1 MKKRLVCVLI
11 VLVMVIGL
19 IPGSVFA
26 SSVKSDTSRA
36 ANYGTFVSGA
46 DVINTMIK
54 KYGKNTHPRI
64 IMTADRF
71 AELKKHINDG
81 STTAVLLGKLQEEAD
96 NKIKA
101 HADKPIHFIDEE
113 YKMSLLE
120 QSKEIQRRVAALALA
135 YNIFG
140 NKEYA
145 QTAYEELENAAKF
158 SDWHPYHFLDTA
170 EMCTAF
176 AYGYDWLYNW
186 MNDTQRNLLRKAMIE
201 KGLKQVMEDYQ
212 LKTHYPET
220 RSYTW
225 YKDEE
230 GDNWKLV
237 CTGGTN
243 LAALAIGDESDAK
256 EIASDCLTY
265 GFKEAYSFVRRA
277 YKELD
282 GSYKEGLGYWDY
294 ATYYLGLNSSSLT
307 SATGTDYGLADYTG
321 VRKSVDFVRGMST
334 NKPTAFSFGDDRPDR
349 DTGWAVFTW
358 LGAYFKSNAISSIRL
373 KKIAS
378 QGFNYLD
385 VLWIDPKDKTDV
397 EYDGPTDF
405 GGIGYSDSSFRN
417 NWKTSGTIAAL
428 HTGVNDYFYHGHFDL
443 GSFYVESNGSRFFT
457 DLGNEDYNLEDR
469 RNAYRIR
476 AEGHNTLVINPSS
489 EPEQTDNVECVITGF
504 KSGKEAYALTDLT
517 AAYKASGA
525 NSVVRGLKMIKDKKC
540 IIVQDKISL
549 NKAGEIYWFA
559 HTMGNISI
567 ASDGRSAVVTV
578 DSNKLWVGLVS
589 EGGKFTQMKA
599 EPFSTTPKVSGQAD
613 NSKYRKLAIH
623 LENVKDTTITV
634 ACIPL
639 KNGATK
645 PSWIPADKDITENQG
660 HTLTA
665 VAAVAP
671 TCTNEGHSAYYI
683 CKDPDCKCGRLYSDA
698 EGKNEIKLNDTVIKA
713 LGHDLEHVDEKA
725 ATNDEDGWIGHYRC
739 KREGC
744 GKLFADP
751 DAKTELKKE
760 DIIIPRTGAAVLGEE
775 AVFGN
780 FIYKVTNP
788 ATDGTGTVTLIGVAT
803 DAAGVSIPDIAEIK
817 GYNYIVNRIGPKAFY
832 KNTVIKTLT
841 IGANV
846 KIIDSYA
853 FYGCKSL
860 TKVYGGKT
868 LETIGSYAF
877 AYCLKLKSYTITS
890 AALKK
895 IGTYTFKKDKKLK
908 TIKIKYTTKLTK
920 AGVKKSL
927 KGSKVKTVKV
937 KKSKVKKYKKYFKK
951 SNSGRTVRVKK

>member
-1 MKKRLVCVLI
+1 MKKRLLSILI
-11 VLVMVIGL
+11 VFVLVIGS

-26 SSVKSDTSRA
+26 SSVKLDNA
-36 ANYGTFVSGA
+36 QNNYGSFTDGA
-46 DVINTMIK
+46 HVISDMIK
-54 KYGKNTHPRI
+54 RHGEKSHPRL
-64 IMTADRF
+64 IMTQDRF
-71 AELKKHINDG
+71 DELRSHKNDG
-81 STTAVLLGKLQEEAD
+81 STTSVLLNKLEEEAD
-96 NKIKA
+96 GKIKE
-101 HADKPIHFIDEE
+101 HTSKPIRFIDGENN
-113 YKMSLLE
+113 MSLLE

-265 GFKEAYSFVRRA
+265 GYKEAYSFVRRA

-294 ATYYLGLNSSSLT
+294 ATYYLGLNSSSLK
-307 SATGTDYGLADYTG
+307 SAAGTDYGLADYSG
-321 VRKSVDFVRGMST
+321 VRKSIDFVRGMST
-334 NKPTAFSFGDDRPDR
+334 NKPTAFSFGDDRADR
-349 DTGWAVFTW
+349 DTSWAVFLW
-358 LGAYFKSNAISSIRL
+358 LGAQYKSNAVTSIRL

-378 QGFNYLD
+378 DSFNYLD
-385 VLWIDPKDKTDV
+385 VLWINPSDKTDV
-397 EYDGPTDF
+397 EYDGPTDW
-405 GGIGYSDSSFRN
+405 GGVGYSDSSFRT
-417 NWKTSGTIAAL
+417 NWKKSGTVAAL
-428 HTGVNDYFYHGHFDL
+428 HTGLNDYFYHGHFDL

-457 DLGNEDYNLEDR
+457 DLGNETYGLENR

-489 EPEQTDNVECVITGF
+489 EPDQTDKVECLITGF
-504 KSGKEAYALTDLT
+504 KSGKEAYAITDLT

-525 NSVVRGLKMIKDKKC
+525 KSVVRGLKMIKDKDC
-540 IIVQDKISL
+540 VIVQDKISL
-549 NKAGEIYWFA
+549 NSAGEIYWFA
-559 HTMGNISI
+559 HTQGQISI
-567 ASDGRSAVVTV
+567 ANGGKSAVITV
-578 DSNKLWVGLVS
+578 GSNKLWVGLLS
-589 EGGKFTQMKA
+589 GDGKFESMKA
-599 EPFSTTPKVSGQAD
+599 EPLPSTPKVSGQSD

-623 LENVKDTTITV
+623 LKNTKDTTITV

-639 KNGATK
+639 KNGAST
-645 PSWIPADKDITENQG
+645 PSWIPADKDITEYQC

-671 TCTNEGHSAYYI
+671 TCTKEGHTAYYV
-683 CKDPDCKCGRLYSDA
+683 CKDQDCKCGRLFSDA
-698 EGKNEIKLNDTVIKA
+698 EGKNEIQAKDTVIAA
-713 LGHDLEHVDEKA
+713 LGHDLQHFDAKP
-725 ATNDEDGWIGHYRC
+725 ATDKEDGHIEHWRC

-744 GKLFADP
+744 RKYFADP
-751 DAKTELKKE
+751 DGKTELK
-760 DIIIPRTGAAVLGEE
+760 DTDVIISKTGAAVLGEE
-775 AVFGN
+775 AASGN
-780 FIYKVTNP
+780 FIYRVTNQ
-788 ATDGTGTVTLIGVAT
+788 ATDGTGTVTLIGVAVNT
-803 DAAGVSIPDIAEIK
+803 ASVSVPATAEIK
-817 GYNYIVNRIGPKAFY
+817 GNYYIVDRIGPKAFY
-832 KNTVIKTLT
+832 KNTAIKTLN

-853 FYGCKSL
+853 FYGCKNL
-860 TKVYGGKT
+860 TKVTGGKG
-868 LETIGSYAF
+868 LETISSYAF
-877 AYCLKLKSYTITS
+877 AYCPKLKSFTIAS

-895 IGTYTFKKDKKLK
+895 IGSYTFKKDKKLK
-908 TIKIKYTTKLTK
+908 TIKIKYTAKLTK

-927 KGSKVKTVKV
+927 KGSYVKTVKV
-937 KKSKVKKYKKYFKK
+937 KKSKVKSYRKIFKK
-951 SNSGRTVRVKK
+951 SNSGRFVKVKK

>member
-1 MKKRLVCVLI
+1 MKKRIFSVLI
-11 VLVMVIGL
+11 VIVMVIGL
-19 IPGSVFA
+19 IPCSVFA
-26 SSVKSDTSRA
+26 STVKPDNA
-36 ANYGTFVSGA
+36 QNNYGSFVSGA
-46 DVINTMIK
+46 NVISSMIK
-54 KYGKNTHPRI
+54 KHGEKAHPRL
-64 IMTADRF
+64 IMTEDRF
-71 AELKKHINDG
+71 ELLRKQKDNG
-81 STTAVLLGKLQEEAD
+81 STTATLLAKLKEEAD
-96 NKIKA
+96 DKIKL
-101 HADKPIHFIDEE
+101 HKDKPIHFIDKEN
-113 YKMSLLE
+113 KMSLLE

-140 NKEYA
+140 DEEYA
-145 QTAYEELENAAKF
+145 KTAYEELENAAGF

-186 MNDTQRNLLRKAMIE
+186 MNDSQRNLLRKAMIE

-212 LKTHYPET
+212 LKTDSKT

-225 YKDEE
+225 YSDQP

-237 CTGGTN
+237 STGGTN
-243 LAALAIGDESDAK
+243 MVALAIGDESDAK

-307 SATGTDYGLADYTG
+307 SATGTDYGLADYIG
-321 VRKSVDFVRGMST
+321 VRKSIDFVRGMST
-334 NKPTAFSFGDDRPDR
+334 NKPTAFSFGDDRADR
-349 DTGWAVFTW
+349 DTRWAVFTW
-358 LGAYFKSNAISSIRL
+358 LGAYYKSNAISSIRL

-378 QGFNYLD
+378 DSFNYLD
-385 VLWIDPKDKTDV
+385 VLWIDPNDKTDV

-417 NWKTSGTIAAL
+417 NWKTSGTVAAL
-428 HTGVNDYFYHGHFDL
+428 HSGLNDYKYHGHFDL
-443 GSFYVESNGSRFFT
+443 GSFYVESNGTRFFT
-457 DLGNEDYNLEDR
+457 DLGNEDYNLENR

-489 EPEQTDNVECVITGF
+489 EPDQPDKVECLITGY

-525 NSVVRGLKMIKDKKC
+525 KSVVRGLKMIKDKEC
-540 IIVQDKISL
+540 VIVQDKISL
-549 NKAGEIYWFA
+549 NSAGEVYWFA
-559 HTMGNISI
+559 HTKGAISI
-567 ASDGRSAVVTV
+567 ASDGRSAIVTV
-578 DSNKLWVGLVS
+578 DSKKLWVGLIS

-599 EPFSTTPKVSGQAD
+599 EPLPSTPKVSGQTD
-613 NSKYRKLAIH
+613 NSEYRKLAIH
-623 LENVKDTTITV
+623 LTNVKDTTITV
-634 ACIPL
+634 ACMPL
-639 KNGATK
+639 KNGASK
-645 PSWIPADKDITENQG
+645 PSWIPADKDITEQQE

-671 TCTNEGHSAYYI
+671 TCTKDGNIAYYV
-683 CKDPDCKCGRLYSDA
+683 CKDQDCKCGRLYSDA
-698 EGKNEIKLNDTVIKA
+698 EGKNEIEAKDTVIKA
-713 LGHDLEHVDEKA
+713 LGHDLEHVDAKE
-725 ATNDEDGWIGHYRC
+725 ATNDEDGCIEHYRC

-751 DAKTELKKE
+751 DGKTELKDTDVIQPK
-760 DIIIPRTGAAVLGEE
+760 TGAAALGEE

-780 FIYKVTNP
+780 FIYKVTNQ

-803 DAAGVSIPDIAEIK
+803 KTASVSVPEVAEIK
-817 GYNYIVNRIGPKAFY
+817 GNYYIVNRIGPKAFY

-846 KIIDSYA
+846 KIIDGYA
-853 FYGCKSL
+853 FYGCKNM
-860 TKVYGGKT
+860 TKVYGGKG

-877 AYCLKLKSYTITS
+877 AYCSKLKSFTITS
-890 AALKK
+890 AVLKK
-895 IGTYTFKKDKKLK
+895 IGSYTFKKDKKLK

-920 AGVKKSL
+920 SGVKKSL
-927 KGSKVKTVKV
+927 KKSYVKTVKV
-937 KKSKVKKYKKYFKK
+937 KKSKVKSYRKIFKK
-951 SNSGRTVRVKK
+951 SNSGRYVKVKK

>member
-1 MKKRLVCVLI
+1 MKKRLVSVLI
-11 VLVMVIGL
+11 VLVIVIGL

-26 SSVKSDTSRA
+26 SSVKPDTSRA

-101 HADKPIHFIDEE
+101 HADKPIHYIDEE

-140 NKEYA
+140 DEKYA
-145 QTAYEELENAAKF
+145 KTAYAELENAAKF

-186 MNDTQRNLLRKAMIE
+186 MNDSQRDLLRKAMIE

-212 LKTHYPET
+212 LKTNSET

-225 YKDEE
+225 YKDQP

-237 CTGGTN
+237 STGGTN
-243 LAALAIGDESDAK
+243 MVALAIGDESDAK
-256 EIASDCLTY
+256 EIASECLTY
-265 GFKEAYSFVRRA
+265 GYKEAYSFVRRA

-294 ATYYLGLNSSSLT
+294 ATYYLGLNSSSLMST
-307 SATGTDYGLADYTG
+307 TGTDYGLADYSG

-334 NKPTAFSFGDDRPDR
+334 NIPTAFSFGDDRADR
-349 DTGWAVFTW
+349 DTSWAVFTW
-358 LGAYFKSNAISSIRL
+358 LGAHYKSNAISSIRL

-378 QGFNYLD
+378 DSFNYLD
-385 VLWIDPKDKTDV
+385 VLWINPNDKTDV

-417 NWKTSGTIAAL
+417 NWKTSGTVAAL
-428 HTGVNDYFYHGHFDL
+428 HSGLNDYKYHGHFDL

-457 DLGNEDYNLEDR
+457 DLGNENYKLENR
-469 RNAYRIR
+469 QNAYRIR

-489 EPEQTDNVECVITGF
+489 EPDQPDKVECLITGY

-517 AAYKASGA
+517 AAYKESDAK
-525 NSVVRGLKMIKDKKC
+525 SVVRGLKMIKDKEC
-540 IIVQDKISL
+540 VIVQDKISL

-559 HTMGNISI
+559 HTQGQISI
-567 ASDGRSAVVTV
+567 ANGGKSAVITV
-578 DSNKLWVGLVS
+578 SSNKLWVGLLS
-589 EGGKFTQMKA
+589 GDGKFESMKA
-599 EPFSTTPKVSGQAD
+599 EPLPSTPKVSGQSD

-623 LENVKDTTITV
+623 LKNTKDTTITV

-639 KNGATK
+639 KNGAST
-645 PSWIPADKDITENQG
+645 PSWIPADKDITENQS
-660 HTLTA
+660 HSLTA

-671 TCTNEGHSAYYI
+671 TCTKEGNTAYYI

-698 EGKNEIKLNDTVIKA
+698 AGKNEIKASDTVVKA
-713 LGHDLEHVDEKA
+713 LGHDLEHVDAKA
-725 ATNDEDGWIGHYRC
+725 ETADEDGCIEHYRC

-744 GKLFADP
+744 GKLFSDP
-751 DAKTELKKE
+751 DGKTELKIV
-760 DIIIPRTGAAVLGEE
+760 DVIIPKTGAAVLGEE
-775 AVFGN
+775 A
-780 FIYKVTNP
+780 IYGDLIYRVTNQ
-788 ATDGTGTVTLIGVAT
+788 ATDGTGTVTLIGVANKT
-803 DAAGVSIPDIAEIK
+803 ASVSIPGTAEIK
-817 GYNYIVNRIGPKAFY
+817 GNVYIVNRIGPKAFY

-853 FYGCKSL
+853 FYGCKKM
-860 TKVYGGKT
+860 TKVYGGAR

-877 AYCLKLKSYTITS
+877 AYCSKLKSFTITS
-890 AALKK
+890 SVLKK
-895 IGTYTFKKDKKLK
+895 ISSYTFKKDKKLK

-920 AGVKKSL
+920 SGVKKSL
-927 KGSKVKTVKV
+927 KKSYVKTVKV
-937 KKSKVKKYKKYFKK
+937 KKSKVKSYKKIFKR
-951 SNSGRTVRVKK
+951 SNSGRYVRVKK